1 MLLLYFVMLCARFY
15 SLACSVCLISLSCWF
30 RGSRAEVVSRQF
42 FVSWLCRALISSRGS
57 ISLNFFAPCFSQCVL
72 WLQSRSYFTAIF
84 VPRLRRAFISSSLFS
99 CFCNTVK
106 FIVMQIKLLVVV
118 FMALLLLTTE
128 NLVLRDVKITFQQ
141 DFIKLMIMP
150 RSDLH

>member
-15 SLACSVCLISLSCWF
+15 SFACSVCLISLSCCF
-30 RGSRAEVVSRQF
+30 RGSRAENVSRKF
-42 FVSWLCRALISSRGS
+42 FVSWLCRAFISSRGS
-57 ISLNFFAPCFSQCVL
+57 IWLNFFAPCFFQYVL

-84 VPRLRRAFISSSLFS
+84 VPSLCRAFISSTLFL
-99 CFCNTVK
+99 CFCNTAK
-106 FIVMQIKLLVVV
+106 FIVMPIKLLVVV
-118 FMALLLLTTE
+118 FMALLLTTE

-141 DFIKLMIMP
+141 DFIKLMIMS

>member
-1 MLLLYFVMLCARFY
+1 M
-15 SLACSVCLISLSCWF
+15 
-30 RGSRAEVVSRQF
+30 
-42 FVSWLCRALISSRGS
+42 
-57 ISLNFFAPCFSQCVL
+57 
-72 WLQSRSYFTAIF
+72 
-84 VPRLRRAFISSSLFS
+84 FISSSLFL

-118 FMALLLLTTE
+118 FMALLLTTE